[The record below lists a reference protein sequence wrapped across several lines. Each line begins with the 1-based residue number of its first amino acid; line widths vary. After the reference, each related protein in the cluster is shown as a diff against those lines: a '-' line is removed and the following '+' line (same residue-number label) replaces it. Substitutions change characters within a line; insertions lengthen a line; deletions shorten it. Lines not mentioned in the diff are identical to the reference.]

1 MVINIWYCEIKVV
14 IGWGK
19 LEFKQLEAYIRVY
32 ELRSFSK
39 AAEEMFVSQPSV
51 SVYINSL
58 EEELQ
63 TQLIYRSTKEFLPTE
78 QGQLFY
84 EYAKE
89 MLSLRDRSIFSIK
102 KLSDCTVGNIDIAA
116 SSVPAQY
123 ILPETFGAFH
133 KLYPDITFN
142 LEQADTVDVIK
153 GIAEYK
159 SEIGFV
165 GAKIENPKC
174 QYEYFMSEKLVI
186 IAPEEERFQG
196 VPSSDAARLLRE
208 GYFVTREQGSGTK
221 LAYEECLKNIGVT
234 PEELKVS
241 ACFNNTQSII
251 LAVAKGL
258 GLAIVSEL
266 AAKYY
271 IQQKL
276 ITPIY
281 VDSFPQRNFYIV
293 LKKNRVVTPAVDL
306 FVRFTCSYVGH
317 NVEEPTLDAA
327 KW

>member
-1 MVINIWYCEIKVV
+1 M
-14 IGWGK
+14 
-19 LEFKQLEAYIRVY
+19 EAYVKVY

-51 SVYINSL
+51 SVYINAL

-63 TQLIYRSTKEFLPTE
+63 TPLIFRSTKEFLPTK
-78 QGQLFY
+78 QGRLFY

-102 KLSDCTVGNIDIAA
+102 KLSDCAVGNIDILA

-123 ILPETFGAFH
+123 ILPETLGAFH
-133 KLYPDITFN
+133 KLYPGITFN
-142 LEQADTVDVIK
+142 LEQADTVDVVK
-153 GIAEYK
+153 GISEYK

-174 QYEYFMSEKLVI
+174 LYEDFMSEKMII
-186 IAPEEERFQG
+186 IAPYEERFQG
-196 VPSSDAARLLRE
+196 ASSSDVARLLRE
-208 GYFVTREQGSGTK
+208 EYFVMREQGSGTR
-221 LAYEECLKNIGVT
+221 LAYEGCLKSLAVT

-281 VDSFPQRNFYIV
+281 IDAFPQRNFYIV
-293 LKKNRVVTPAVDL
+293 FKKNRAVTPAVDL
-306 FVRFTCSYVGH
+306 FVRFIRSHVRH
-317 NVEEPTLDAA
+317 DAEEPAFCSATG
-327 KW
+327 